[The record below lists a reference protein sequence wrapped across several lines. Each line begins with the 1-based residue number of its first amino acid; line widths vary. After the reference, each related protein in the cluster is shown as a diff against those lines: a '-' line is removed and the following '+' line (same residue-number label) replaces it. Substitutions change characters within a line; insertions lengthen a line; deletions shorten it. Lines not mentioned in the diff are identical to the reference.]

1 MVIHTKEKAKI
12 HAHEPKG
19 AKIKGSN
26 IYTVERGPKVHD
38 AKANEM
44 DKKASA
50 KLMLQKSAGG
60 KRTYRKSTI
69 HQSEAK
75 DKGLSR
81 FKRNIRES
89 GTSIK
94 TKNTNLHIAGRTGYL
109 SRFLLASPSNFSMIR
124 RVINSMSLL
133 EEVKLINGQ
142 P

>member
-1 MVIHTKEKAKI
+1 M
-12 HAHEPKG
+12 
-19 AKIKGSN
+19 
-26 IYTVERGPKVHD
+26 HD

-60 KRTYRKSTI
+60 KSTYRKSTI

-75 DKGLSR
+75 DKGLSK

-94 TKNTNLHIAGRTGYL
+94 TKNTNLHIAGRTGALAAGAVTDGL
-109 SRFLLASPSNFSMIR
+109 STLFQTNFFR
-124 RVINSMSLL
+124 LFFRYCTGV
-133 EEVKLINGQ
+133 
-142 P
+142 

>member
-1 MVIHTKEKAKI
+1 M
-12 HAHEPKG
+12 
-19 AKIKGSN
+19 
-26 IYTVERGPKVHD
+26 HD

-60 KRTYRKSTI
+60 KSTYRKSTI

-75 DKGLSR
+75 DKGLSK

-94 TKNTNLHIAGRTGYL
+94 TKNTNLHIAGRTGA
-109 SRFLLASPSNFSMIR
+109 LAAGAATEDVYKRQHKR
-124 RVINSMSLL
+124 RWLKHNASG
-133 EEVKLINGQ
+133 KARLIITTGIA
-142 P
+142 

>member
-1 MVIHTKEKAKI
+1 M
-12 HAHEPKG
+12 
-19 AKIKGSN
+19 
-26 IYTVERGPKVHD
+26 HD

-81 FKRNIRES
+81 FKRRCQRVRNFQSRPRTTPIFS
-89 GTSIK
+89 
-94 TKNTNLHIAGRTGYL
+94 IAGRTG
-109 SRFLLASPSNFSMIR
+109 AACGWGSNGTGGR
-124 RVINSMSLL
+124 RA
-133 EEVKLINGQ
+133 
-142 P
+142 